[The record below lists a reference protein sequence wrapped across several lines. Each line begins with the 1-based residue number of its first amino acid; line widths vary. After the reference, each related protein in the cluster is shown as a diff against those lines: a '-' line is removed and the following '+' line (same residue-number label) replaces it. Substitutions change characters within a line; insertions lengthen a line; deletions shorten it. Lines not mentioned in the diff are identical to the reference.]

1 MSNYSR
7 FNSSCKSDTNHVL
20 IQNNNEYILETKLLY
35 VSSNDRDTSKWPK
48 SNDFEIMCPQSYTN
62 VQSLKLVDIQLPN
75 NLYNISNHLQNNKM
89 KITYNNNV
97 DHIIVVPDGLYTPNL
112 LERALEYLLNTAAG
126 TNTISVEY
134 NQVTNKFYFKSSLG
148 SVKFNFTSN
157 ADLSYNV
164 ECPKNRI
171 SSVANDINVY
181 GQYAN
186 WGLGALMGFEK
197 EVYTFSEIPTID
209 FAYTG
214 SQNTINSPIDD
225 NPFYGLIS
233 ENMANLFG
241 DNNILMELEKYNS
254 MDELTPYIT
263 STLDNSGICA
273 NYTKEYTDNSVY
285 LKGRIT
291 QIKNSSYYRKENFDR
306 SAKLDYN
313 GSINNAFAKIPMAN
327 NVTYGEHGNS
337 GNRIMDSAGNNLSNQ
352 SEYHPPVDK
361 ISKMRFRFRYHNGLL
376 VDFQNMP
383 ITFTI
388 EISHLRNDFKR

>member
-20 IQNNNEYILETKLLY
+20 IKNNNEYILETKLLY

-89 KITYNNNV
+89 RMVYDGASPV
-97 DHIIVVPDGLYTPNL
+97 IVVPDGLYTPNL

-126 TNTISVEY
+126 TNTNTITVEY

-148 SVKFNFTSN
+148 SVKFDFTSN

-164 ECPKNRI
+164 ACPKNRI
-171 SSVANDINVY
+171 SSVTNDINVY

-186 WGLGALMGFEK
+186 WGLGALLGFDK
-197 EVYTFSEIPTID
+197 EVYTFETVTNNND
-209 FAYTG
+209 FVWESSGNTG
-214 SQNTINSPIDD
+214 FIRDFSGVVSP
-225 NPFYGLIS
+225 
-233 ENMANLFG
+233 NMANLFG

-254 MDELTPYIT
+254 IDELTPYIT
-263 STLDNSGICA
+263 SMLDNSGICA
-273 NYTKEYTDNSVY
+273 SYTKEYSDNSVY

-327 NVTYGEHGNS
+327 NATYGEHGYS